1 MNKLTEKVI
10 YQIQRDIFT
19 DRDLVNLIGESADSR
34 YGLVKRAC
42 ASQEIVRVKRGL
54 YCLAPP
60 YQRQTLNLYQLAQ
73 NIYGPSYVSMES
85 ALSYHG
91 WIPEAVHSVTMA
103 CMKKSKDF
111 VTPLGAFNFKRIPV
125 TVFYSEVDRVS
136 SDNGEAFLM
145 AKPLKALTDYV
156 YAHKQ
161 DWKGLDPVI
170 NSLRIEPD
178 SLEGISKEELDSLH
192 GEYQSKRVERFI
204 KGLKKDL
211 QL

>member
-1 MNKLTEKVI
+1 MDKLTEKVI

-19 DRDLVNLIGESADSR
+19 DRDMANLIGESANSR
-34 YGLVKRAC
+34 YGLVKRAR
-42 ASQEIVRVKRGL
+42 ASQGIIRVKRGL

-60 YQRQTLNLYQLAQ
+60 HQRQTLNLYQLAQ

-103 CMKKSKDF
+103 CIRKSKDF

-125 TVFYSEVDRVS
+125 RVFYSAVDRVS
-136 SDNGEAFLM
+136 SGNGDAFLM
-145 AKPLKALTDYV
+145 AKPLKALADYV

-178 SLEGISKEELDSLH
+178 SFEGISKEELDSLH
-192 GEYQSKRVERFI
+192 ETYQSKRVQRFI
-204 KGLKKDL
+204 KSLKRDL

>member
-1 MNKLTEKVI
+1 MDKLTEKVI
-10 YQIQRDIFT
+10 CQVPQDIFT
-19 DRDLVNLIGESADSR
+19 DRDLVNLFGESAGSR

-42 ASQEIVRVKRGL
+42 ARQGIIRVKRGL

-60 YQRQTLNLYQLAQ
+60 HQRRTLNLYQLAQ

-125 TVFYSEVDRVS
+125 RVFYSEVERVS

-145 AKPLKALTDYV
+145 ARPLKALSDYV

-170 NSLRIEPD
+170 KSLRIEPD
-178 SLEGISKEELDSLH
+178 SLEGVSKEELDSLR
-192 GEYQSKRVERFI
+192 EAYQSNRVQRFI
-204 KGLKKDL
+204 KGVKRGLKL
-211 QL
+211 